1 MTVIEEFSEDT
12 PYPFSFCAA
21 TENVYPLPD
30 VSHGISIGEPVPVYS
45 ILPGETVTLYPVIGD
60 PPSFCGGRKLILA
73 HPARARAN
81 IFFGASG
88 RVPAAT
94 TIFTHPKLFRKGSTG
109 VIHENIKI
117 RSQKLTIFLRDID
130 GSVMEI
136 KRFTILCS
144 HKKEK

>member
-1 MTVIEEFSEDT
+1 MTIGSDVDDD

-60 PPSFCGGRKLILA
+60 PPSFCGGTKSTVA
-73 HPARARAN
+73 HPIRGVAKTSVGA
-81 IFFGASG
+81 FGI
-88 RVPAAT
+88 VPAAT
-94 TIFTHPKLFRKGSTG
+94 TVFTHPKLFRRGSTG

-117 RSQKLTIFLRDID
+117 RSQKLTIFLWDID